1 MPIKKFDTQSAELHL
16 GILQQQ
22 IQRVKG
28 KKHACAFII
37 DEDNK
42 SIDRTGID
50 IETEKLNLQNYEQKA
65 KDLEEALEAYENK
78 CLELT
83 QL

>member
-22 IQRVKG
+22 IQRLKG
-28 KKHACAFII
+28 KKHQCAFIL
-37 DEDNK
+37 DEDNNL
-42 SIDRTGID
+42 DRDGID
-50 IETEKLNLQNYEQKA
+50 METEKLNLKNYEQKE
-65 KDLEEALEAYENK
+65 KEMEEALEAYENK